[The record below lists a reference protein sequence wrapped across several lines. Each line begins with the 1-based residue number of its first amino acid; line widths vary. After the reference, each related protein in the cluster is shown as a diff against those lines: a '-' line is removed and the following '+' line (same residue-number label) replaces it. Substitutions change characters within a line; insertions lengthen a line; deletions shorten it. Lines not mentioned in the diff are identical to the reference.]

1 MIRVI
6 FYLIIVAVLAFG
18 AVWLADRPGEVAI
31 TWQGT
36 RIDTSMLVLIAAVAA
51 VAVAAV
57 ILWSILRAIVRAPET
72 IARYRRYRRGVRGY
86 LAVSKGLIAVGSGDA
101 RAAKRLTTE
110 AVRIAPR
117 EPLTLLLAAQS
128 AQLSGDHD
136 TAVATFQDMANRD
149 DTRVLGLHGLFV
161 EAQRRADHA
170 AALTYA
176 EEAARHAS
184 VPVWAAQAVLEFR
197 CVAGDWSGAL
207 DRLDRN
213 LKSRLIDRRTYRRQ
227 RAVLLTAQAQA
238 LAPTDRERATALS
251 REAAKL
257 APDLVPAAALAARLL
272 GEAGER
278 RKAGRILERAWHA
291 NPHPDL
297 ADAYVALRPGDS
309 ARQRLSR
316 IEALAAKGPSD
327 TEAALAVARAALDAK
342 EFAAARTALAPYTTA
357 PRKRV
362 AALMAE
368 LEMAQ
373 GDEGR
378 AREWMARALN
388 ARRDP
393 AWTAD
398 AFVSDHWLP
407 ISPVSGRLDAFEWK
421 DPLAGED
428 HGTVIEHRAEVP
440 AQVPASVPARVETAQ
455 AGSAVAADATSPRLR
470 GEHSRPSAG
479 VLGAKDADANAS
491 ATARSASGEGS
502 APPAGPQQAPHP
514 HPLSGSR
521 IHPTS
526 AADNDRTRAS
536 PSSVANG
543 ERERARQADEAQFRP
558 PEGEKEPARP
568 ADEQEFHPPSTE
580 EEQPQRAGEEE
591 QAQRKSEE
599 DSRSPFFA
607 GGRRERR
614 ARAAVM
620 ADESR
625 AARADMT
632 PVVPSVIPLVH
643 APDDPGPN
651 GEKPEEPET
660 EPSPPP
666 PDSWSRI
673 RALFKS

>member
-6 FYLIIVAVLAFG
+6 FYLILVAALAFG
-18 AVWLADRPGEVAI
+18 AVWMADRPGEVAI

-36 RIDTSMLVLIAAVAA
+36 RIDTSVLVLIAAVAA
-51 VAVAAV
+51 VVVAAV
-57 ILWSILRAIVRAPET
+57 IVWSILRAIVRAPET

-86 LAVSKGLIAVGSGDA
+86 LAVSQGLIAVGSGDA
-101 RAAKRLTTE
+101 RAAKRFTAE

-117 EPLTLLLAAQS
+117 EPLTLLLSAQS
-128 AQLSGDHD
+128 AQLSGDHN
-136 TAVATFQDMANRD
+136 TAVATFQEMASRD

-161 EAQRRADHA
+161 EAQRRNDHA

-227 RAVLLTAQAQA
+227 RAVLLTAQAIAQ
-238 LAPTDRERATALS
+238 TDRERATALA

-278 RKAGRILERAWHA
+278 RKAARIIERAWHA
-291 NPHPDL
+291 NPHPNL
-297 ADAYVALRPGDS
+297 ADVYVALRPGDS

-316 IEALAAKGPSD
+316 GEALAAKGPAD
-327 TEAALAVARAALDAK
+327 AEAALAVARAALDAK
-342 EFAAARTALAPYTTA
+342 EFAAARTALAPYTAA
-357 PRKRV
+357 PRRRV

-428 HGTVIEHRAEVP
+428 HGTVIEHRAEAP
-440 AQVPASVPARVETAQ
+440 APAAAPA
-455 AGSAVAADATSPRLR
+455 
-470 GEHSRPSAG
+470 
-479 VLGAKDADANAS
+479 VLSAKDADAKAPGAAGPPRAEPS
-491 ATARSASGEGS
+491 QPAPHPQPLPASGES
-502 APPAGPQQAPHP
+502 
-514 HPLSGSR
+514 
-521 IHPTS
+521 
-526 AADNDRTRAS
+526 
-536 PSSVANG
+536 
-543 ERERARQADEAQFRP
+543 ERA
-558 PEGEKEPARP
+558 
-568 ADEQEFHPPSTE
+568 
-580 EEQPQRAGEEE
+580 QRAAEEG
-591 QAQRKSEE
+591 AHPA
-599 DSRSPFFA
+599 PFSA
-607 GGRRERR
+607 GGRGGRR
-614 ARAAVM
+614 AMAAAT

-625 AARADMT
+625 APRGREMT
-632 PVVPSVIPLVH
+632 AVAPAVIPLVH

-651 GEKPEEPET
+651 GETEVEPAPEL
-660 EPSPPP
+660 PPP
-666 PDSWSRI
+666 PDGWSRI
-673 RALFKS
+673 RALFKP

>member
-1 MIRVI
+1 V
-6 FYLIIVAVLAFG
+6 
-18 AVWLADRPGEVAI
+18 
-31 TWQGT
+31 
-36 RIDTSMLVLIAAVAA
+36 
-51 VAVAAV
+51 
-57 ILWSILRAIVRAPET
+57 
-72 IARYRRYRRGVRGY
+72 
-86 LAVSKGLIAVGSGDA
+86 
-101 RAAKRLTTE
+101 
-110 AVRIAPR
+110 
-117 EPLTLLLAAQS
+117 
-128 AQLSGDHD
+128 
-136 TAVATFQDMANRD
+136 
-149 DTRVLGLHGLFV
+149 
-161 EAQRRADHA
+161 
-170 AALTYA
+170 
-176 EEAARHAS
+176 
-184 VPVWAAQAVLEFR
+184 
-197 CVAGDWSGAL
+197 
-207 DRLDRN
+207 
-213 LKSRLIDRRTYRRQ
+213 
-227 RAVLLTAQAQA
+227 
-238 LAPTDRERATALS
+238 
-251 REAAKL
+251 
-257 APDLVPAAALAARLL
+257 
-272 GEAGER
+272 
-278 RKAGRILERAWHA
+278 
-291 NPHPDL
+291 
-297 ADAYVALRPGDS
+297 
-309 ARQRLSR
+309 
-316 IEALAAKGPSD
+316 
-327 TEAALAVARAALDAK
+327 
-342 EFAAARTALAPYTTA
+342 ARTALAPYTAA

-440 AQVPASVPARVETAQ
+440 VPVPASVPATVATPHVQQ
-455 AGSAVAADATSPRLR
+455 AGAACSTSPRVR
-470 GEHSRPSAG
+470 GE
-479 VLGAKDADANAS
+479 VD
-491 ATARSASGEGS
+491 ARSASGEGG
-502 APPAGPQQAPHP
+502 APQAEPQQAPHP

-543 ERERARQADEAQFRP
+543 ERKRARQADEAQFRP

>member
-6 FYLIIVAVLAFG
+6 FYLILVAALAFG

-36 RIDTSMLVLIAAVAA
+36 RIDTSVLVLIAAVAA
-51 VAVAAV
+51 IAVAAV
-57 ILWSILRAIVRAPET
+57 IVWSILRAIVRAPET

-86 LAVSKGLIAVGSGDA
+86 LAVSQGLIAVGSGDV
-101 RAAKRLTTE
+101 RAAKRFTAD

-117 EPLTLLLAAQS
+117 EPLTLLLSAQS

-136 TAVATFQDMANRD
+136 TAAATFQEMASRA

-161 EAQRRADHA
+161 EAQRRNDHA

-227 RAVLLTAQAQA
+227 RAVLLTAQAIAQ
-238 LAPTDRERATALS
+238 TDRERATALA

-278 RKAGRILERAWHA
+278 RKAARILERAWHA

-316 IEALAAKGPSD
+316 VEALAAKGPAD
-327 TEAALAVARAALDAK
+327 AEAALAVARAALDAK
-342 EFAAARTALAPYTTA
+342 EFAAARTALAPYTAA

-440 AQVPASVPARVETAQ
+440 ASVPAVPARVETPQ
-455 AGSAVAADATSPRLR
+455 AEP
-470 GEHSRPSAG
+470 
-479 VLGAKDADANAS
+479 
-491 ATARSASGEGS
+491 
-502 APPAGPQQAPHP
+502 PPADTSQQAPHP
-514 HPLSGSR
+514 HPL
-521 IHPTS
+521 P
-526 AADNDRTRAS
+526 
-536 PSSVANG
+536 VNG
-543 ERERARQADEAQFRP
+543 ERERAPRADEPEFRP
-558 PEGEKEPARP
+558 PSA
-568 ADEQEFHPPSTE
+568 E
-580 EEQPQRAGEEE
+580 EEQRAG
-591 QAQRKSEE
+591 EE

-614 ARAAVM
+614 VRAVAN
-620 ADESR
+620 ESR
-625 AARADMT
+625 VARADMT
-632 PVVPSVIPLVH
+632 PLVPAVIPLVH

-651 GEKPEEPET
+651 GEPPAEPE
-660 EPSPPP
+660 PPP
-666 PDSWSRI
+666 PASWSRI